1 MGCSNSK
8 RADRAYGYY
17 IDVASGSENGNPLDN
32 TVHTFRKTLAWYRKD
47 CHFNEIY
54 DVVKAIGQ
62 GSMGEVSIVRKRVN
76 SSIATIKKIKPESLN
91 SLKRQNTTSTT
102 SLTVGS
108 SSRRCSSTSSIS
120 TTASLVGSN
129 SPNQDN
135 IDSPSL
141 DNIEMTLLG
150 SPFPYFSSSPEGS
163 DRLYACKTVMTN
175 NMTDAEM
182 DEFINEIDIQR
193 EFDHPNIV
201 QLFEVYRKDRK
212 IWLIMEICTGGD
224 LESRMSN
231 MSEERVAVVMEQMMA
246 GLSYMHSRN
255 VCHSDLKMENIMYED
270 TSDDAAIKLIDFGL
284 SQRISK
290 NQSNNR
296 ACGTIY
302 TVAPEVLMGHPYT
315 VQNDIWSA
323 GVLAFVLLS
332 EEYPFLKNMKDL
344 ADEKKM
350 ANFVYARYTMSDT
363 WKERK
368 ISSFAKDYIAK
379 SLQRDPGSRWT
390 TKEALDFIQTKWIPY
405 LMKRHDNMYTSEE
418 NRSPPSSERAP
429 VIPSTILENSTA
441 LKRKHLRVNSN
452 LVAAMKQFGEY
463 GRFKKMVLITLAH
476 TMDKRSLGNLKE
488 LFLSIDSENTGTLH
502 LRDLKLALQEYASKH
517 DLTDDDI
524 ASMFVGLDSD
534 QSGKVRYIEFLAAV
548 AEIYGLV
555 TMDNVADAF
564 DRLDCDNSGFIT
576 KENLISVLG
585 TDYCDDLILKMLKEG
600 DLGKT
605 GIIDYSAFVKLMQY

>member
-564 DRLDCDNSGFIT
+564 DRLDCDNRY
-576 KENLISVLG
+576 V
-585 TDYCDDLILKMLKEG
+585 
-600 DLGKT
+600 
-605 GIIDYSAFVKLMQY
+605 

>member
-8 RADRAYGYY
+8 NTDELDHFGAQED
-17 IDVASGSENGNPLDN
+17 SENPLDN
-32 TVHTFRKTLAWYRKD
+32 TVHTFRKTLPWYRKD
-47 CHFNEIY
+47 CHFSEIY
-54 DVVKAIGQ
+54 DVVRVIGQ

-76 SSIATIKKIKPESLN
+76 SSIDTIKKKKPESLELLN
-91 SLKRQNTTSTT
+91 RQHIQRTS
-102 SLTVGS
+102 G
-108 SSRRCSSTSSIS
+108 CSNDASTIGSTSSCSSGSSISS
-120 TTASLVGSN
+120 TTDACNKTADGVKKT
-129 SPNQDN
+129 D
-135 IDSPSL
+135 
-141 DNIEMTLLG
+141 
-150 SPFPYFSSSPEGS
+150 SSSPLGGS
-163 DRLYACKTVMTN
+163 GRLYACKTVMTN

-182 DEFINEIDIQR
+182 DEFINEIDILR

-212 IWLIMEICTGGD
+212 IWLIMELCKGGD
-224 LESRMSN
+224 LESRISN
-231 MSEERVAVVMEQMMA
+231 MSEERVAVAMEQMMA
-246 GLSYMHSRN
+246 GLAYMHSGN

-290 NQSNNR
+290 DQANNR

-564 DRLDCDNSGFIT
+564 DRLDCDNRY
-576 KENLISVLG
+576 V
-585 TDYCDDLILKMLKEG
+585 
-600 DLGKT
+600 
-605 GIIDYSAFVKLMQY
+605 